1 MANAMR
7 SMTGFGSATV
17 AGKGVSVQVEVRS
30 VNHRHL
36 QAKLRLPPDLGHL
49 ESQVDALVRKQ
60 LRRGAVQLS
69 ARVIRAK
76 NELPARVN
84 KDVAAAYLRSL
95 KALASEL
102 KLKGDLELADLVRL
116 PGVVAAY
123 EEDTDLEHVGKLVL
137 KATAAALR
145 DLVQMREQEGE
156 ALAKDMTS
164 HAVAIAKIHK
174 RIQRGAPGLV
184 RRHQADLKRRVSD
197 LLDGAKAL
205 SDGDLAREV
214 ALLADKLDVSEEL
227 SRLDAHLEQ
236 LDRLLTKGGAV
247 GRKLDFLAQEF
258 NREANTI
265 GSKCNDARTSHA
277 VVELK
282 TQIERLREQVQNVE

>member
-1 MANAMR
+1 MANALR

-145 DLVQMREQEGE
+145 DLVQMRE
-156 ALAKDMTS
+156 
-164 HAVAIAKIHK
+164 H
-174 RIQRGAPGLV
+174 V
-184 RRHQADLKRRVSD
+184 RS
-197 LLDGAKAL
+197 
-205 SDGDLAREV
+205 
-214 ALLADKLDVSEEL
+214 
-227 SRLDAHLEQ
+227 
-236 LDRLLTKGGAV
+236 T
-247 GRKLDFLAQEF
+247 
-258 NREANTI
+258 
-265 GSKCNDARTSHA
+265 
-277 VVELK
+277 
-282 TQIERLREQVQNVE
+282 